1 MTQKNKPIIFYTSGS
16 TGEPKT
22 ITKNYECLYKEA
34 KDMADFFKLSKDTII
49 VSTVNHEHMFGYT
62 FTVMLPEVSGC
73 SVYPERIFYPEDLK
87 DFGKYV
93 FVTTPSFL
101 DKLAKYNFQF
111 KRKPTMIITA
121 GANINDEVFKY
132 FEKICPI
139 TDVYGSSETGVIA
152 YRHSYNEL
160 LRPFDNVKVERKGE
174 SVIVKSEYFLE
185 PEFVLNDDLE
195 FCQNGFRVNGRKDRI
210 VKIQE
215 KRISLDVVES
225 YINKS
230 EYVDKSHCLQIED
243 KLCAAVVL
251 NEKGRHFL
259 VKHGKLDLV
268 KILQKCVKPDLNG
281 DVVHCKRW
289 RFLPDF
295 PLNKNGKTDGK
306 RILEIFNT
314 NLTYPY
320 VVDFFKDA
328 DRVEFSLIFPHE
340 SNFFKGHFTDF
351 PIVPGVVQL
360 FFAKEFIKDTFSI
373 DFVPEKVKKIKFSSV
388 IKPDMPVNLE
398 LVKKE
403 TSVEFKYFG
412 KDKIFSSGTFVL

>member
-111 KRKPTMIITA
+111 KRKPIMIITA

-160 LRPFDNVKVERKGE
+160 LRPFDNVKVEG
-174 SVIVKSEYFLE
+174 
-185 PEFVLNDDLE
+185 
-195 FCQNGFRVNGRKDRI
+195 
-210 VKIQE
+210 
-215 KRISLDVVES
+215 
-225 YINKS
+225 
-230 EYVDKSHCLQIED
+230 
-243 KLCAAVVL
+243 
-251 NEKGRHFL
+251 
-259 VKHGKLDLV
+259 
-268 KILQKCVKPDLNG
+268 
-281 DVVHCKRW
+281 
-289 RFLPDF
+289 
-295 PLNKNGKTDGK
+295 
-306 RILEIFNT
+306 
-314 NLTYPY
+314 
-320 VVDFFKDA
+320 
-328 DRVEFSLIFPHE
+328 
-340 SNFFKGHFTDF
+340 
-351 PIVPGVVQL
+351 
-360 FFAKEFIKDTFSI
+360 
-373 DFVPEKVKKIKFSSV
+373 
-388 IKPDMPVNLE
+388 
-398 LVKKE
+398 
-403 TSVEFKYFG
+403 
-412 KDKIFSSGTFVL
+412 